1 MFNNYT
7 LVAVSRSG
15 VAVVRGYEKNNAD
28 FAREVRECVEV
39 SNHLLVL
46 VGDKIK
52 YEYKRGDDLRSI
64 ATVVKW
70 REFLND
76 KIKCAEG
83 RELTA
88 RERLAIERVIY
99 KVM

>member
-7 LVAVSRSG
+7 LIAVSRSG
-15 VAVVRGYEKNNAD
+15 VAVVRGYEKNNVD

-52 YEYKRGDDLRSI
+52 YEYKRGDRLPPMAR
-64 ATVVKW
+64 VVDW

-76 KIKCAEG
+76 KIKCAEE
-83 RELTA
+83 RDLTA
-88 RERLAIERVIY
+88 RERLAIERVVY